1 MTPWIEAMRLR
12 TLPVSVAGVF
22 AACGYALAD
31 GCFEWLPATLC
42 LVFAVLAQIAS
53 NFGNEYFDFRAGLD
67 KPGRVGPRR
76 GVTEGDITPRAML
89 IATLVTL
96 ALACAVGLWL
106 VAWGG
111 WWLVAV
117 GIAVVLGVLA
127 YSTGPW
133 PLSRHG
139 MGEIAV
145 IIFFGIV
152 PVNLTY
158 WLQAGEWSAAVFA
171 GSLAIGL
178 MGANVIIIN
187 NYRDVD
193 ADRDVHKHTLAVL
206 VGAETTRLLYLLNGL
221 LAAILVAYSYAWSTA
236 ADIIAAAYIAA
247 HIVLWRAIG
256 RRTGSALTPLL
267 GMTAVLMLAVSL
279 ALLAA
284 S

>member
-1 MTPWIEAMRLR
+1 MAPWIEAMRLR

-31 GCFEWLPATLC
+31 HCFEWPQALLC
-42 LVFAVLAQIAS
+42 LCFAVLAQIAS

-67 KPGRVGPRR
+67 KPGREGPRR

-96 ALACAVGLWL
+96 GLACIVGLSL
-106 VAWGG
+106 VKWGG

-117 GIAVVLGVLA
+117 GVFVAVGVLA
-127 YSTGPW
+127 YSAGPW
-133 PLSRHG
+133 PLSRHA

-145 IIFFGIV
+145 IIFFGII

-158 WLQAGEWSAAVFA
+158 WLQSGEWSAAVLA

-187 NYRDVD
+187 NYRDAD
-193 ADRDVHKHTLAVL
+193 ADAAVGKLTLAVAF
-206 VGAETTRLLYLLNGL
+206 GRSATRGLYLANGL
-221 LAAILVAYSYAWSTA
+221 VAAFVLAASYDFSLSVDVIVFFYTL
-236 ADIIAAAYIAA
+236 A
-247 HIVLWRAIG
+247 HITLWHILG
-256 RRTGSALTPLL
+256 RRQGSAINPLL
-267 GMTAVLMLAVSL
+267 GMTAMLMLITAI
-279 ALLAA
+279 AIAF
-284 S
+284 